1 MKYEWRKH
9 APYKAKTKPEYVEV
23 STQQYLMIAGAGDPN
38 EPDFSEHV
46 GALYSLAYPL
56 KMNFKKFAQTI
67 DWQAQYPYEDYT
79 VFPLEGLWS
88 TTNPEDLTD
97 KASFTYQ
104 IMLRQPDF
112 ITQEWFAAAIAQ
124 AKAKKPH
131 PYLDEVRLVEITD
144 GPAVQILHKG
154 PFDTEPASFAKLDQ
168 LCQDLGLTRRGYH
181 HREIYLTDVRK
192 TAPEKAK
199 TILRYFVEKA

>member
-9 APYKAKTKPEYVEV
+9 DPYKAKTKAEYLEV
-23 STQQYLMIAGAGDPN
+23 PTQRYLVIAGAGDPN

-46 GALYSLAYPL
+46 GVLYSVAYPL

-67 DWQAQYPYEDYT
+67 DWQAKYPFEDYT

-88 TTNPEDLTD
+88 TTNPQDLTD
-97 KASFTYQ
+97 KSAFTYE

-112 ITQEWFAAAIAQ
+112 ITQDWFETALAQ

-131 PYLDEVRLVEITD
+131 PYLDEVRLVDLTD

-168 LCQDLGLTRRGYH
+168 LTESLNLTRRDYH

-192 TAPEKAK
+192 TPPEKAK
-199 TILRYFVEKA
+199 TILRYFVEAT